1 MPDEPIEVTVIPPE
15 PGLGRAGNDEEEEI
29 DSLAEL
35 TAAEAIICEERHEET
50 MGGLASLMAQVQ
62 ELQQRQ
68 AQLQEA
74 LNSSQLTESPQL
86 NQLLTQQAELKAQ
99 LESLRASM
107 ESMQSSLATRAD
119 STPAQPAPGAT
130 GMGVSMEE
138 PKDAGGREEP
148 GQRRRIRRL

>member
-74 LNSSQLTESPQL
+74 LSSSQLNESPQL
-86 NQLLTQQAELKAQ
+86 NQLLTQQAELKVQ
-99 LESLRASM
+99 LENLRASM
-107 ESMQSSLATRAD
+107 ESMQSNLATQAG
-119 STPAQPAPGAT
+119 STPPQPAPDGT
-130 GMGVSMEE
+130 GTGRSTEE
-138 PKDAGGREEP
+138 PRDAAGREEP